1 MEECPICFEPMK
13 ETYTL
18 YCNHSICLTCAKQ
31 CKKLSTESCL
41 NVTTNFPIYIK
52 NGNPI
57 KGPLCRTLEPK
68 YSVDEFKKYAPD
80 KYNEW
85 MQLELHCDEYGCSF
99 HYYYESY
106 IEIWRPNYKRVPNR
120 ITWNHN
126 SKKQR
131 QRQRQGQK

>member
-13 ETYTL
+13 QKYSL
-18 YCNHSICLTCAKQ
+18 NKCNHSICLSCAKQ

-41 NVTTNFPIYIK
+41 NVTSTFKIHSK

-57 KGPLCRTLEPK
+57 KCPLCRTMEK
-68 YSVDEFKKYAPD
+68 KMSVNEFKKYAPD
-80 KYNEW
+80 EYNKW
-85 MQLELHCDEYGCSF
+85 MQLELNRDEFGCSF

-106 IEIWRPNYKRVPNR
+106 IESWIPKYTKVSKHV
-120 ITWNHN
+120 TWNVNHK

-131 QRQRQGQK
+131 QKQ